1 MTTNQSSGRRHRG
14 RRGRRSGNRGAT
26 QQPNI
31 EQQVQVETTPG
42 ESVVLPDLAD
52 APVREQQVDA
62 APPMA
67 RPRIDPR
74 PPAARPARRR
84 QPPRQPVGPMPMEVL
99 KRDVQIREPEFELQ
113 LRPIERMVDPT
124 ASNFGC
130 PMLTRIQVAM
140 PTSGNVRGPRCSL
153 GWSIHDQDEALLCIH
168 TAEMADCWKAHPENV
183 EKLVE
188 SIRLDES
195 AAAAD

>member
-14 RRGRRSGNRGAT
+14 RRGRRSGNRGVA
-26 QQPNI
+26 QQPNV
-31 EQQVQVETTPG
+31 EQQAQADATP
-42 ESVVLPDLAD
+42 EVAAVLPDLAD
-52 APVREQQVDA
+52 ASVRERPVEVP
-62 APPMA
+62 APPA

-74 PPAARPARRR
+74 PPTARPARRR
-84 QPPRQPVGPMPMEVL
+84 QPPRQAVGPMPMEVL
-99 KRDVQIREPEFELQ
+99 KRGVQIREPEFELQ
-113 LRPIERMVDPT
+113 LRPVGRMVDPT

-130 PMLTRIQVAM
+130 PMLNRNQVAL
-140 PTSGNVRGPRCSL
+140 PTSGNLRGPRCAL

-188 SIRLDES
+188 SIRLDAS